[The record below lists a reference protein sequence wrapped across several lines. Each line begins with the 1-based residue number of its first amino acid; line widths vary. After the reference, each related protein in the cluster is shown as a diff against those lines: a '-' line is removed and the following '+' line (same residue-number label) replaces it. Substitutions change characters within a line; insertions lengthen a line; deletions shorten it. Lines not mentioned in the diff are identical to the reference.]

1 MSRDYTKLVAEWE
14 AVVRYREYLATGGTE
29 GLRRWMNQANI
40 EHKYERLASKNTEC
54 MKADNA
60 VVFANEKIARYRQFL
75 PTATVTVAAA
85 PTVTAA
91 APAVTAPP
99 PDERLRSVQQQI
111 VQLRQD
117 LAVANLRITQFTML
131 SQSLPPPLP
140 PPIDWMSIP
149 DNESESESE
158 LESESESEP
167 ESELSTIGSLT
178 EESDDS
184 F

>member
-14 AVVRYREYLATGGTE
+14 LIVRYREYLATGGTE
-29 GLRRWMNQANI
+29 GLRRWLTQVNS

-75 PTATVTVAAA
+75 PTATVTVAAPA
-85 PTVTAA
+85 VTVA
-91 APAVTAPP
+91 APAVTVAPP

-131 SQSLPPPLP
+131 SQSLPPPMP
-140 PPIDWMSIP
+140 PPIDWMSM
-149 DNESESESE
+149 DESESESE
-158 LESESESEP
+158 LEPESESESE
-167 ESELSTIGSLT
+167 SELSTVESLS
-178 EESDDS
+178 EESDDT